1 MYFPDDM
8 NFQYFFFATYPG
20 FFLQALPI
28 AILAGLVYY
37 FVRMRRDHKSTRAE
51 RVWSVVLVCYLTGV
65 ICLTL
70 ALEIMG
76 VLWDR
81 VIYYDYEWSW
91 PGIRMFCWD
100 VNLIPNFFGCWN
112 TENLF
117 NLVLFLP
124 FGILYPLSKW
134 GGGWKRT
141 LLVGFF
147 WIAGIELLQPVF
159 GRAFDINDII
169 LNMGGIVLSASLFF
183 FIQGM
188 RRKRLENAAV

>member
-91 PGIRMFCWD
+91 QGIRMFCWD

-183 FIQGM
+183 FIQSM